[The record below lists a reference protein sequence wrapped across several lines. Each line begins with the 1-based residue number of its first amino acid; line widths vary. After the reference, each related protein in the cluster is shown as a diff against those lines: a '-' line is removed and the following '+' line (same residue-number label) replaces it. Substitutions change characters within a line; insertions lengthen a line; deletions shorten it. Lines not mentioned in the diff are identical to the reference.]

1 MDASSA
7 ESILA
12 YVEATAPGITGPDA
26 RVALDGLLE
35 RHADVLAAMTW
46 FIEADRP
53 DDALRIANAMYRFWI
68 TQQRFDEGALWF
80 GRVLARTAAT
90 STCARRPRSTPAS
103 CRSGRAMT
111 HERRS
116 CSVGRSTPGG
126 GSATRR

>member
-7 ESILA
+7 ESILV

-53 DDALRIANAMYRFWI
+53 DDGLRIANAMYRFWI

-80 GRVLARTAAT
+80 GRVLARGRRRRAP
-90 STCARRPRSTPAS
+90 AREGHGQRRLHAVLD
-103 CRSGRAMT
+103 GR
-111 HERRS
+111 
-116 CSVGRSTPGG
+116 
-126 GSATRR
+126 